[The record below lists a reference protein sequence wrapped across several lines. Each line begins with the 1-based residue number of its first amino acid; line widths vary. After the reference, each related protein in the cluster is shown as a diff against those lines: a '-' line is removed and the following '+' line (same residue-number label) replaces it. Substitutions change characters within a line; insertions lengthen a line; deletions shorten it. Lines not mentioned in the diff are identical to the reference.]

1 MPYLTL
7 NVWISLWL
15 VFFCFLSGFFD
26 FARVVKMCTR
36 FTDEV
41 FALLI
46 VSIFVLD
53 AIGDPFSPVGILR
66 QFDPNHKDHQDYE
79 GDESYSYLEVALLG
93 TLIGFGTTAL
103 IFFFR
108 TFKTSPFF
116 CNQGIRNGIHDFAV
130 TIAVVV
136 ATFVKEILFPSIQTR
151 SLNVPDQFEPTFQCC
166 DSTCQTFWPDE
177 CPDIS
182 SPAGSRPWFVDWFD
196 FNGKG
201 YVPIVAAGP
210 AVLAFLLC
218 YLDCGITWHLV
229 NHPNN
234 KLQHGEAYNY
244 DLCLI
249 GIFNFVN
256 SMIGLP
262 WLVATTVPCIVHLN
276 SLSDKDKDGKVIHVQ
291 ENRLTGFI
299 AHLLIGL
306 SLLALELLQLLPM
319 PVLYGVFLFMGL
331 SALPNIQFWHRFLM
345 FFQQPSRYAE
355 TPYNRYMK
363 KWRVHM
369 YTCFEI
375 FFFGLIFL
383 TQNFKAISI
392 VFPFMTLLC
401 IPARVFLLPKFFEGW
416 ELCLLDGDHEE
427 IDEWIEA
434 RKNASTKV
442 AFEEEEDVESS

>member
-1 MPYLTL
+1 
-7 NVWISLWL
+7 
-15 VFFCFLSGFFD
+15 
-26 FARVVKMCTR
+26 MCTR

-53 AIGDPFSPVGILR
+53 AIGDPFSQVGILR
-66 QFDPNHKDHQDYE
+66 QFDPNHKVHEDNIDEEDY
-79 GDESYSYLEVALLG
+79 SHLEVALLG

-116 CNQGIRNGIHDFAV
+116 CSQGIRNSIFDFSVILAV
-130 TIAVVV
+130 IVGTL
-136 ATFVKEILFPSIQTR
+136 VKEVLFPGVDTE
-151 SLNVPDQFEPTFQCC
+151 SLNVPDKFEPTFQCC
-166 DSTCQTFWPDE
+166 DSTCTTFWPDQCE
-177 CPDIS
+177 DQSAPT
-182 SPAGSRPWFVDWFD
+182 GSRPWFVDWFD

-201 YVPIVAAGP
+201 YVPFVAAGP
-210 AVLAFLLC
+210 AILAFLLC
-218 YLDCGITWHLV
+218 YLDSGITWHLV

-244 DLCLI
+244 DLILL
-249 GIFNFVN
+249 GAFNFVN
-256 SMIGLP
+256 SLLGLP

-276 SLSDKDKDGKVIHVQ
+276 ALSDKDKDGRVIHVQ
-291 ENRLTGFI
+291 ENRLTAFF

-331 SALPNIQFWHRFLM
+331 SALPSIQFWHRFLM
-345 FFQQPSRYAE
+345 FFQQPSLYAE
-355 TPYNRYMK
+355 TPYNQYME

-383 TQNFKAISI
+383 TQNFQAISI

-401 IPARVFLLPKFFEGW
+401 IPARIFLLPRFFEGW
-416 ELCLLDGDHEE
+416 ELCLLDGDDEE
-427 IDEWIEA
+427 IDRWLEA
-434 RKNASTKV
+434 RKVSNTKV
-442 AFEEEEDVESS
+442 SFVEESSGEDSA